1 MTLKTRM
8 MIVTLFGLAITM
20 ALWGWIQLSVLDR
33 ILTEQQYKRLDGI
46 AETLSAFYQR
56 FPTRRGLSALDIAL
70 KDHIQTDVRLARID
84 IISRSGDDI
93 DYIAGAG
100 RVPYEWPENLI
111 NRTAEK
117 MMKHHYVLRTE
128 AGSAVGLLYPVPS
141 EKGHSAQTM
150 IGVILFSQSDT
161 ESLARAKWMLFF
173 STLGLLVIIMLVM
186 ATGYGFLIDRP
197 LRRIIETID
206 DFRTGKQA
214 KRIPIDRFD
223 EWGQLSD
230 HFNVMAGEIENFI
243 IQNQELNRGLELRI
257 KDATLKVVQL
267 QSQVNQLQ
275 QLNAL
280 GYLTAT
286 LAHDL
291 GTPLHS
297 VAGMTQLLL
306 ERGDWPPD
314 VSRKLELIL
323 QQTQRLNTVIQNV
336 RRATRLP
343 EPHFESIPVKTLLDD
358 TLPLIEPIIQK
369 SEVELLVQTAPD
381 TPPLYVDHYRVQT
394 ALFNLI
400 QNALEAMPH
409 GGKII
414 LSAKVSPER
423 QAVAVTVQDTGMG
436 ISPDMM
442 KKICEPFFSTH
453 PGEGIRGLGL
463 AIVQDIIKT
472 HAGSIDI
479 QSQPQKGT
487 SITLFF
493 PIVARKE
500 QYPPPE
506 KGRI

>member
-1 MTLKTRM
+1 M

-150 IGVILFSQSDT
+150 IGVILFSQSDA

-369 SEVELLVQTAPD
+369 SEVELLVQIAPD